1 MSVIVIA
8 SLLLIRLNQRYK
20 SILALR
26 IISGGITKLVAEIAS
41 TIVTDSRLVDKAE
54 TIFFLRGS
62 RVRIY

>member
-1 MSVIVIA
+1 MSVIAIA

-41 TIVTDSRLVDKAE
+41 TIVTDSRLVDKAK
-54 TIFFLRGS
+54 TIFLRGS